1 MSKTNL
7 SYFTVS
13 DPDLIE
19 CSLKEIEEIC
29 DVSTQKH
36 KSAVVFS
43 IEDTLKIIELFKR
56 NQSLQTICI
65 LLDNCS
71 DVSQFSLSH
80 LQDLQ
85 NIFGE
90 NTTFSV
96 DVTGVKGQENR
107 IEIAKLF
114 YPKLH
119 EELANLGLQELMLE
133 HKTPQLL
140 FQIYDTGEGYLVGLQ
155 LNVKDF
161 SSREFRVFAH
171 QASFKGDFAYRS
183 VRELDVNPKDTVLCL
198 FAKDGAIAIEAA
210 LFQNNLN
217 VRKIEKNDYINNIP
231 LFNEVLSNPST
242 IDSTEKIMVT
252 AVDTSIGTTRAM
264 RNNSKIAGVLEYIK
278 ILKCS
283 LDDLDTKFEKE
294 TFSKVIIHM
303 TRKDEND
310 LNDVYYQ
317 LKYVLKSKAKALFI
331 NRTGF
336 EIVVPDTFT
345 EVFRKTAMRGGSTYS
360 FVCVEKK

>member
-1 MSKTNL
+1 M
-7 SYFTVS
+7 
-13 DPDLIE
+13 
-19 CSLKEIEEIC
+19 
-29 DVSTQKH
+29 
-36 KSAVVFS
+36 
-43 IEDTLKIIELFKR
+43 
-56 NQSLQTICI
+56 
-65 LLDNCS
+65 
-71 DVSQFSLSH
+71 
-80 LQDLQ
+80 
-85 NIFGE
+85 
-90 NTTFSV
+90 
-96 DVTGVKGQENR
+96 
-107 IEIAKLF
+107 
-114 YPKLH
+114 H
-119 EELANLGLQELMLE
+119 EEFAAFGLQELLLD
-133 HKTPQLL
+133 HKKPQLL
-140 FQIYDTGEGYLVGLQ
+140 FQIYDTQDGYLIGLQ

-171 QASFKGDFAYRS
+171 QASFKGDFAYRA
-183 VRELDVNPKDTVLCL
+183 VRELEVNTKDTVLCL

-242 IDSTEKIMVT
+242 IDSTQKIMVT

-264 RNNSKIAGVLEYIK
+264 RNNSKIAGVLDYIK

-294 TFSKVIIHM
+294 TFSKAIIHM

-345 EVFRKTAMRGGSTYS
+345 EVFRKTAMRGGSNYS